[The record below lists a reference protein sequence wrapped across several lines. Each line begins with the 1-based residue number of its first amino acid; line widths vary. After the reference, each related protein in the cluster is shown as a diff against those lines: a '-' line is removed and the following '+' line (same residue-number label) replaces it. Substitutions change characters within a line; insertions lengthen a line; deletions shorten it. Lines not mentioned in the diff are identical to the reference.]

1 MSFRVELQERP
12 RGNNENGIR
21 NKALYAL
28 APLGLEPAAAGRA
41 ARTLLSVF
49 SCGDKLARVAIAV
62 ISYHL
67 EQALS
72 LPQTLISSTVNP
84 MILSSQ
90 PSPWRTLEEEVA
102 FDCPY
107 FYVRRD
113 SVSISDEITRPYNS
127 IRMKFFGVCIVPVDQ
142 TGHVTLVGQ
151 YRHVLS
157 RFTWELPGG
166 GARHGDT
173 PVQSAITELKEE
185 TGCEAEH
192 WLKVAEGAV
201 SPGISDEVSQGY
213 VAWGLRYGEA
223 HPEPG
228 EQLSVK
234 QVKFREAVSM
244 ALQGAIGNLV
254 GTATLLAIQARAE
267 KRDLPESLLGLLTS

>member
-1 MSFRVELQERP
+1 M
-12 RGNNENGIR
+12 N
-21 NKALYAL
+21 
-28 APLGLEPAAAGRA
+28 
-41 ARTLLSVF
+41 F
-49 SCGDKLARVAIAV
+49 S
-62 ISYHL
+62 SH
-67 EQALS
+67 
-72 LPQTLISSTVNP
+72 
-84 MILSSQ
+84 
-90 PSPWRTLEEEVA
+90 PSPWRTLEEKVA

-107 FYVRRD
+107 FRVRQD
-113 SVSISDEITRPYNS
+113 NVSISNDITRIYNS

-151 YRHVLS
+151 YRYVLNK
-157 RFTWELPGG
+157 FTWELPGG

-192 WLKVAEGAV
+192 WLKIAEGAV

-228 EQLSVK
+228 EHLSVK
-234 QVKFREAVSM
+234 RVKFREAVSM
-244 ALQGAIGNLV
+244 ALEGTIGNLV
-254 GTATLLAIQARAE
+254 GTTTLLAIQARAE
-267 KRDLPESLLGLLTS
+267 KHDLPETLLGLLRS